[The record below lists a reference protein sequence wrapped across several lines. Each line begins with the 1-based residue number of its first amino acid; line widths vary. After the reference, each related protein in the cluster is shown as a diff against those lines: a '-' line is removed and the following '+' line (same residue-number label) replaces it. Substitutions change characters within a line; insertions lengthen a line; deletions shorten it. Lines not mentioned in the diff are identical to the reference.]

1 MTTIAS
7 REERRIGPAEKK
19 LLIYWRMGGLDLFYF
34 FAQNHAR
41 VFPHHYVDTEIRAL
55 LMTIGAYGRILG
67 A

>member
-1 MTTIAS
+1 MLAD
-7 REERRIGPAEKK
+7 
-19 LLIYWRMGGLDLFYF
+19 GGLYLFQLIT
-34 FAQNHAR
+34 QNHAR